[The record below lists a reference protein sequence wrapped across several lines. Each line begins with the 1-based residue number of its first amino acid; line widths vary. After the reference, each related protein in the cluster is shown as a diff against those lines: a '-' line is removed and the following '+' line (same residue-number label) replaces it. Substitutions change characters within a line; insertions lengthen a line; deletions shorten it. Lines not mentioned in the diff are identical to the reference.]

1 MCALMH
7 TSLRETRLIAGLDW
21 AVLAEAW
28 VAKGE
33 DAAVAA
39 PVLVLEGEGEEAAAL
54 GVRLLLAH

>member
-1 MCALMH
+1 MH

-33 DAAVAA
+33 DA
-39 PVLVLEGEGEEAAAL
+39 LVLEGEGEEAAAL